1 MNLRDFAERLTR
13 VLNRGLGLVI
23 QAKGFLARS
32 KKSIAGLVTAV
43 VAVLAVP
50 ELGVDPDVSKA
61 VIALAVALGVWV
73 APKNRPTEPVQH
85 A

>member
-1 MNLRDFAERLTR
+1 MTTIKQA
-13 VLNRGLGLVI
+13 LNRVLGLVI

-32 KKSIAGLVTAV
+32 KKAVAGLVTAV

-50 ELGVDPDVSKA
+50 ELGVDPDVTKA